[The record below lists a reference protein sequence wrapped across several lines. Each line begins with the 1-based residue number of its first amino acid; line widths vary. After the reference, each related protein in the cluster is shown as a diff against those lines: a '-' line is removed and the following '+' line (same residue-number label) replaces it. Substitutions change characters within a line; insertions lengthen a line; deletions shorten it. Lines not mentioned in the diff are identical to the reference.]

1 MMPPVLGRGAI
12 RHKKINERRKKVY
25 KKLFFTAVALTAVL
39 VPLFITGVVAA
50 QDENPNSSAKATALI
65 GDLHVLAVAEAE
77 DYDWDIDIDGSLF
90 RPIMTQNI
98 KTANDKDLFIDLSL
112 QTGCYTMTQVKS
124 KNMEKDTSLGMCDI
138 LVWVRVDGER
148 VYPRGPI
155 IFDSRIQRLSA
166 TLQGYIPDVD
176 PDTGAIGEITVPE
189 EIELFIGT
197 LSAHAFNF
205 IVEDLDPGMHEVK
218 VYVMAISTAIS
229 QAGSA
234 EARAMVG
241 LGSMTIEEVR
251 MVKGDDIT
259 DVGY

>member
-1 MMPPVLGRGAI
+1 MKGV
-12 RHKKINERRKKVY
+12 KKVY
-25 KKLFFTAVALTAVL
+25 KKLFITAITLCAVL
-39 VPLFITGVVAA
+39 VPLFISGVVSAA
-50 QDENPNSSAKATALI
+50 DDNPNASAKATALI
-65 GDLHVLAVAEAE
+65 GDLNVLAIAHAE
-77 DYDWDIDIDGSLF
+77 DPPFDFDIDIDGSLF

-197 LSAHAFNF
+197 LSAHSFNF

-229 QAGSA
+229 EAGSA

>member
-39 VPLFITGVVAA
+39 VPLFVTSVVAA
-50 QDENPNSSAKATALI
+50 EDEKPNASAKATALI
-65 GDLHVLAVAEAE
+65 GDLNVLAVAEAE

-124 KNMEKDTSLGMCDI
+124 KNMQKDTSLGMCDI

-148 VYPRGPI
+148 VYPGGPI
-155 IFDSRIQRLSA
+155 IFDSRIQSLSA
-166 TLQGYIPDVD
+166 TLQGEISAVD
-176 PDTGAIGEITVPE
+176 PESGDITIGDPE
-189 EIELFIGT
+189 VIELFIGT
-197 LSAHAFNF
+197 LSAHSFNF

-251 MVKGDDIT
+251 MAKGDDIT
-259 DVGY
+259 LN